1 MATAGQFVFE
11 PVGTHTRNASIDT
24 AVALTPPAGADAV
37 RLAPETQNVRYTT
50 DGSTTATATVG
61 FQLVA
66 GDEDI
71 VPVVAGKNVSIISE
85 TAGAVIN
92 YQWLRI
98 RRADNQ

>member
-24 AVALTPPAGADAV
+24 ATALTVPEGADAI
-37 RLAPETQNVRYTT
+37 RLAPETQNIRYTT
-50 DGSTTATATVG
+50 DGATPATASVG

-71 VPVVAGKNVSIISE
+71 VPVVAGKNVSVIAE
-85 TAGAVIN
+85 TAGAVLN

-98 RRADNQ
+98 RRGDNQ